1 MSAWYVA
8 ASALSSG
15 VLVACLVPG
24 SRRPP
29 PALAPR
35 GTGPAK
41 PSTAPVG
48 FGPFR
53 PALALMT
60 GLGVG
65 ALMGGL
71 LGLALGAAA
80 AVVMWR
86 TVGRLEPPAER
97 RRRERLAADLPHVVD
112 LLGCCLEAGSSIAHA
127 VALVAGAVRSPMR
140 DELRVI
146 SSRLALG
153 AAPGQVWSDVA
164 RHPQLGALGRSL
176 VRSADSGASVS
187 GAMHR
192 LAEDLRR
199 AAQAEVEGRARS
211 VGAKSA
217 APLGLCLLPAF
228 VFIGVVPLV
237 AGALA
242 GVLAL

>member
-1 MSAWYVA
+1 MSEWYVI

-24 SRRPP
+24 SRRQPP
-29 PALAPR
+29 TFKPR
-35 GTGPAK
+35 HGPAK
-41 PSTAPVG
+41 QPAAPVG
-48 FGPFR
+48 FRQFR
-53 PALALMT
+53 SALAVVT

-65 ALMGGL
+65 VLMGGW
-71 LGLALGAAA
+71 LGLALGATA
-80 AVVMWR
+80 AVVMWQ

-127 VALVAGAVRSPMR
+127 VGLVAGAVRSPMR

-164 RHPQLGALGRSL
+164 RHPQLGPLGRAL
-176 VRSADSGASVS
+176 VRSAASGASVS

-199 AAQAEVEGRARS
+199 GAQAEVEGRARS

-228 VFIGVVPLV
+228 VLIGVVPLV
-237 AGALA
+237 ASAVASALA
-242 GVLAL
+242 L

>member
-1 MSAWYVA
+1 MSGWYVV

-24 SRRPP
+24 SRRQPRS
-29 PALAPR
+29 AAPR
-35 GTGPAK
+35 TSDPAGK
-41 PSTAPVG
+41 PLAGVG
-48 FGPFR
+48 LRSFR
-53 PALALMT
+53 AVLALVT

-65 ALMGGL
+65 LLMGGW
-71 LGLALGAAA
+71 LGLALGVTA
-80 AVVMWR
+80 AVVMWQ
-86 TVGRLEPPAER
+86 TVDRLEPTAER

-176 VRSADSGASVS
+176 VRSADSGASVA

-199 AAQAEVEGRARS
+199 GAQAEVEGRARS

-228 VFIGVVPLV
+228 ILIGVVPLV

-242 GVLAL
+242 GALAL